1 MIVSAS
7 ILAIHHCYTPTIQML
22 TSVLS
27 LWITVTLI
35 MPTVPT
41 AMVASPAPVS
51 LDSLEMEQSVQVIK
65 ANTAFSAHC
74 CYAHDIY

>member
-27 LWITVTLI
+27 LWITVTLT
-35 MPTVPT
+35 MATVPT

-51 LDSLEMEQSVQVIK
+51 LDSLEMERSVQVRL
-65 ANTAFSAHC
+65 TLVVSAHC
-74 CYAHDIY
+74 CYAHDVY